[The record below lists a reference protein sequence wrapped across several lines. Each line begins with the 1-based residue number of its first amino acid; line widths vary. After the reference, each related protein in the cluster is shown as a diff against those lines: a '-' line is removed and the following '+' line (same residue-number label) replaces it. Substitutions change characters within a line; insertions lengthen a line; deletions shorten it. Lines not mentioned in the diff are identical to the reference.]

1 MVEAE
6 SLTKKGNIM
15 KQTRKA
21 FTLIELVFV
30 IVILGI
36 LSSIAISKMAVTRD
50 DAMITK
56 GRSQVASIRN
66 AIALAKS
73 MKIMQ
78 GSANLYPD
86 TLDNGGGKL
95 FDKAKDGTKLLDYP
109 VYAKNA
115 DGHWTKKG
123 DNLYTFHV
131 MHKNIDFK
139 YNPSDGSFDCDH
151 TDEICKKLTE

>member
-1 MVEAE
+1 MRKT
-6 SLTKKGNIM
+6 TKS
-15 KQTRKA
+15 RYA
-21 FTLIELVFV
+21 FTMIELVFV

-73 MKIMQ
+73 MKMMQ
-78 GSANLYPD
+78 GSGSLYPD
-86 TLDNGGGKL
+86 TLDSSSEKL
-95 FDKAKDGTKLLDYP
+95 FDKANDGTKLLDYP

-115 DGHWTKKG
+115 DGHWTKKST
-123 DNLYTFHV
+123 NVYTFHV
-131 MHKNIDFK
+131 LGNGIDFT
-139 YNPSDGSFDCDH
+139 YNKNDGSFDCDH
-151 TDEICKKLTE
+151 TNNICKKLTE